1 MSLNETELSLLKQ
14 TVDAT
19 NNNGVLYATA
29 EQMANL
35 TAQMLVEGNAAM
47 VHPDNAAAYA
57 FRARPE
63 ALVLLQNLAAAA
75 SPAPV
80 EAPAVPVA
88 PVAAPVAAPAVPA
101 AGATPFRVVTGGF
114 QLPVRGTRKP
124 SNNGRTYPFE
134 SLEVGG
140 AIFVPATDKR
150 PDPKKS
156 LASTISSANARF
168 KEFSP
173 RRYFKVVRAA
183 AGQNFSSEIAPS
195 DGAYIVRV
203 EPPVEEAA
211 TA

>member
-14 TVDAT
+14 TVEAT
-19 NNNGVLYATA
+19 NNNGVVYATA

-35 TAQMLVEGNAAM
+35 TAQLLVEGNPAM

-75 SPAPV
+75 S
-80 EAPAVPVA
+80 VA
-88 PVAAPVAAPAVPA
+88 PVAAPVAPAVPSVPVEAPAAPVAAPA
-101 AGATPFRVVTGGF
+101 AGFRLVSGGF
-114 QLPVRGTRKP
+114 QLPARATRKAT
-124 SNNGRTYPFE
+124 NNGRTYPFE
-134 SLEVGG
+134 SLEIGG
-140 AIFVPATDKR
+140 AIFVPATEKR

-173 RRYFKVVRAA
+173 RRYFKVVRAM
-183 AGQNFSSEIAPS
+183 AGQNFGSEIAPS

-203 EPPVEEAA
+203 EPPVEEVA